1 MQTALRGAWSMS
13 DATYGLCPARP
24 ALNGGLVRCRI
35 QPSAFGAVK
44 DMQAAPASTEK
55 ANDIATSVVN
65 TMRQMGVMGLP
76 RNYEIFYEALTG
88 SNNDLS
94 HEVVALS
101 NRPTQDDLDRIG
113 RKYFAHNH
121 HHDIV
126 EHARNAIAKEL
137 EDIAHIL
144 RNERSHI
151 EKYGEILGQ
160 TNDGLSNRAAIGR
173 DLLQKIVGVVSV
185 ATTSTIDHGRQVASS
200 LRDKSA
206 ELESVKSSLEE
217 YKKLADTDPLTHI
230 WNRRAFDRRLA
241 EIYNNQKGIL
251 FNALILADIDRFK
264 EINDRFGHPVG
275 DKIIQIIADIMR
287 TNIRSDMF
295 VARTGGEEFA
305 LVVESVSEQAT
316 AELAERLRTLIE
328 QTQFTAATG
337 ATYGP
342 VTISMGICM
351 ASEADGPE
359 DLYAKADR
367 ALYRSKVEG
376 RNRVTSFS
384 SIQDRPLKNWLLY
397 KKD

>member
-1 MQTALRGAWSMS
+1 MADMPVDG
-13 DATYGLCPARP
+13 
-24 ALNGGLVRCRI
+24 RCRMENVGVDVNI
-35 QPSAFGAVK
+35 QPA
-44 DMQAAPASTEK
+44 QAPAEK
-55 ANDIATSVVN
+55 VSDIATSVVN

-88 SNNDLS
+88 SNHNLS
-94 HEVVALS
+94 LEVVALS
-101 NRPTQDDLDRIG
+101 NRPSQEDLDRIG
-113 RKYFAHNH
+113 RKYFAQNH
-121 HHDIV
+121 EHDIV
-126 EHARNAIAKEL
+126 EHARDAIAKEL
-137 EDIAHIL
+137 EDLAQIL
-144 RNERSHI
+144 RSERSHI

-160 TNDGLSNRAAIGR
+160 TTDGLASRSLISR

-185 ATTSTIDHGRQVASS
+185 ATTSTIDHGKQVATT

-230 WNRRAFDRRLA
+230 WNRRAFDRRIA
-241 EIYNNQKGIL
+241 AIYNSAKDVM
-251 FNALILADIDRFK
+251 FHALILADIDRFK

-316 AELAERLRTLIE
+316 VELAERLRQAIE
-328 QTQFTAATG
+328 RTQFSSATG
-337 ATYGP
+337 ANYGK
-342 VTISMGICM
+342 VTISMGVCM
-351 ASEADGPE
+351 AAEADGAD

-367 ALYRSKVEG
+367 ALYRSKVGG
-376 RNRVTSFS
+376 RNRVTAFS
-384 SIQDRPLKNWLLY
+384 SIQDKMVKNWMLY

>member
-1 MQTALRGAWSMS
+1 MENVGVDVS
-13 DATYGLCPARP
+13 
-24 ALNGGLVRCRI
+24 I
-35 QPSAFGAVK
+35 QPATIP
-44 DMQAAPASTEK
+44 PAEK
-55 ANDIATSVVN
+55 VNDIATSVVN

-88 SNNDLS
+88 SNHNLS
-94 HEVVALS
+94 LEVVALS
-101 NRPTQDDLDRIG
+101 NRPSQEDLDRIG
-113 RKYFAHNH
+113 RKYFAQNH
-121 HHDIV
+121 EQDIV
-126 EHARNAIAKEL
+126 EHARDAIAKEL
-137 EDIAHIL
+137 EDLAHIL
-144 RNERSHI
+144 RSERTHI

-160 TNDGLSNRAAIGR
+160 TTEGLASRTVISR

-185 ATTSTIDHGRQVASS
+185 ATNSTIDHGKQVAVT

-230 WNRRAFDRRLA
+230 WNRRAFDRRIA
-241 EIYNNQKGIL
+241 SIYNSQKDVM
-251 FNALILADIDRFK
+251 FHALILADIDRFK

-305 LVVESVSEQAT
+305 LIVEGASEEAT
-316 AELAERLRTLIE
+316 FEIAERVRTLIE
-328 QTQFTAATG
+328 QTPFGNSKQG
-337 ATYGP
+337 IHYGN
-342 VTISMGICM
+342 VTVSMGICM

-359 DLYAKADR
+359 DLYSKADR
-367 ALYRSKVEG
+367 ALYRSKVAG
-376 RNRVTSFS
+376 RNRVTRFS
-384 SIQDRPLKNWLLY
+384 SLAERSAKSWMLY

>member
-1 MQTALRGAWSMS
+1 MQ
-13 DATYGLCPARP
+13 PA
-24 ALNGGLVRCRI
+24 
-35 QPSAFGAVK
+35 
-44 DMQAAPASTEK
+44 AAPAEK
-55 ANDIATSVVN
+55 ATDIATSVVN

-88 SNNDLS
+88 SNHELS
-94 HEVVALS
+94 LEVVALS
-101 NRPTQDDLDRIG
+101 NRPTQEELDRIG
-113 RKYFAHNH
+113 RKYFAQNH
-121 HHDIV
+121 ERDIV

-137 EDIAHIL
+137 EDLASIL
-144 RNERSHI
+144 RNERTHI

-160 TNDGLSNRAAIGR
+160 TTDGLQSRALISR
-173 DLLQKIVGVVSV
+173 ELLQKIVGVVSV
-185 ATTSTIDHGRQVASS
+185 ATTSTIDHGKKVATK

-230 WNRRAFDRRLA
+230 WNRRAFDKRLT
-241 EIYNNQKGIL
+241 EIYNSQKGVL

-287 TNIRSDMF
+287 SNIRSDMF

-305 LVVESVSEQAT
+305 LVVESVNEQAT
-316 AELAERLRTLIE
+316 ADLAERLRTKIE
-328 QTQFTAATG
+328 QTQFTSATG
-337 ATYGP
+337 LNYGP

-351 ASEADGPE
+351 ASDAEGPE
-359 DLYAKADR
+359 DLYSKADR
-367 ALYRSKVEG
+367 ALYRSKVGG
-376 RNRVTSFS
+376 RNRVTAFS
-384 SIQDRPLKNWLLY
+384 AIQDRPIKSWMIY